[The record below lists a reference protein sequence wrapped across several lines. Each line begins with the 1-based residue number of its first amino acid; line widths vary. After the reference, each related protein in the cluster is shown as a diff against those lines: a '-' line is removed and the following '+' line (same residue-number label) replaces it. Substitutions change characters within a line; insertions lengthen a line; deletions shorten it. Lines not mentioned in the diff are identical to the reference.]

1 MNEWMKNPLFNQ
13 LDPAK
18 REIIEMAA
26 RQTEG
31 KTKNALA
38 PVMMS
43 IITSANKKGIHFTP
57 DETTL
62 IFELLKEGKPEAE
75 VKQIDNTIRLVTQM
89 LAKKGRK

>member
-13 LDPAK
+13 LDPTK

-62 IFELLKEGKPEAE
+62 IFELLKEGKSEAE
-75 VKQIDNTIRLVTQM
+75 VKQIDNTIHLVTQM

>member
-1 MNEWMKNPLFNQ
+1 MNEWMKNPLFNR
-13 LDPAK
+13 LDPVK

-31 KTKNALA
+31 KSKNALA
-38 PVMMS
+38 PVLMS
-43 IITSANKKGIHFTP
+43 IITSANKKGIQFTQ

-62 IFELLKEGKPEAE
+62 IFELLKEGKSEAE

-89 LAKKGRK
+89 LAKKNKK